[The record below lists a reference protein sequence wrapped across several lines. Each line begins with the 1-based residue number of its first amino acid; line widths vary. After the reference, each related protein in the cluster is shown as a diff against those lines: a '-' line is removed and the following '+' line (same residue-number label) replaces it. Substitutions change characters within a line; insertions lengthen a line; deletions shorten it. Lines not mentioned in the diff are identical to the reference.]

1 MKAVTN
7 PVDAVGA
14 QDRESVADARRN
26 APLNVL
32 TLDRIVSL
40 QDYEDFARA
49 FAGIEKALAVWA
61 WLGQTRGVFLTV
73 AGPDG
78 EPVNESTPIYDNLLA
93 AMRRNG
99 DPRVA
104 VRVVTYREAAFRIS
118 ATILGDPD
126 YEPDKVL
133 AAVRDALRS
142 NFSFDARQF
151 GQPVALSEVISVMQA
166 VEGVIAVDVNTLF
179 RTDSVGGSQPAQL
192 VPASGAQVGARGDLR
207 AAELLTLDVNSL
219 DQVLFTS

>member
-1 MKAVTN
+1 MTS
-7 PVDAVGA
+7 
-14 QDRESVADARRN
+14 RRADAYGR
-26 APLNVL
+26 VV
-32 TLDRIVSL
+32 RIL
-40 QDYEDFARA
+40 
-49 FAGIEKALAVWA
+49 
-61 WLGQTRGVFLTV
+61 

-93 AMRRNG
+93 AMRRSG
-99 DPRVA
+99 DPQAA
-104 VRVVTYREAAFRIS
+104 VRVGSYREAAFRIS
-118 ATILGDPD
+118 ATILGHPD

-166 VEGVIAVDVNTLF
+166 VEGVIAVDVNTLS